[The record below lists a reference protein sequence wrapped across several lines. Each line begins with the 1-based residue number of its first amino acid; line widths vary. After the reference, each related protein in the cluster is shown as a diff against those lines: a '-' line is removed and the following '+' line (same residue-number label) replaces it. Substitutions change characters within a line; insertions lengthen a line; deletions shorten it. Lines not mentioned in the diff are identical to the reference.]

1 MKKFFPLLLLAL
13 SLVSMA
19 QESTL
24 LRVNYNKGD
33 KYIMSMFMKQDM
45 AAMNMLMNMDM
56 SIDIKEVAGDIY
68 NTEMKIERINMD
80 MSQGGMNMSYDSA
93 KNDEELDAMGKQLQ
107 MQFAPMLEMIIFA
120 KTNNLGEVLETRIEP
135 NIPNADQFTNQ
146 TGSVVYPENEVKVGD
161 TWSFEKDTQGMKMNF
176 VYTVNSITKD
186 VVLLDVSGNIS
197 VLAEGTISGNIEID
211 RAKGI
216 PLKSSIEMDMSIS
229 GQKIK
234 TSITVTM
241 KQL

>member
-1 MKKFFPLLLLAL
+1 MKKFFTLLLLAL

-45 AAMNMLMNMDM
+45 AAMNMLMKMDM
-56 SIDIKEVAGDIY
+56 SIDVKDVEGDVY
-68 NTEMKIERINMD
+68 NTEMKIEKINMN
-80 MSQGGMNMSYDSA
+80 MSQGGMNMSYDSD
-93 KNDEELDAMGKQLQ
+93 KGDDELDPMGKQMQ

-120 KTNNLGEVLETRIEP
+120 KSNNLGEVLETRIEP

-146 TGSVVYPENEVKVGD
+146 SSSVVYPKSEVKVGD
-161 TWSFEKDTQGMKMNF
+161 TWSFEKDSQGMKMDF
-176 VYTVNSITKD
+176 VYTVKSITKD
-186 VVLLDVSGNIS
+186 KVFLDVSGKIS
-197 VLAEGTISGNIEID
+197 VLAEGTINGNMEID
-211 RAKGI
+211 REKGI
-216 PLKSSIEMDMSIS
+216 PLKSTIEMDMSVS

-234 TSITVTM
+234 TSINVTM
-241 KQL
+241 KEL

>member
-1 MKKFFPLLLLAL
+1 MKKIFTLLLLAM
-13 SLVSMA
+13 SIVTVA

-33 KYIMSMFMKQDM
+33 KYIMTMFMKQDM

-56 SIDIKEVAGDIY
+56 SIEIKDVEGDVY

-93 KNDEELDAMGKQLQ
+93 KSDDELDAMGKQMQ
-107 MQFAPMLEMIIFA
+107 MQFAPMLEMVIFA

-146 TGSVVYPENEVKVGD
+146 SSSVVYPENEVKVGD
-161 TWSFEKDTQGMKMNF
+161 TWSFEKDSQGMKMGF
-176 VYTVNSITKD
+176 IYTVKSITKD
-186 VVLLDVSGNIS
+186 KVFLDVSGKIS
-197 VLAEGTISGNIEID
+197 ALAEGTISGNMEID

-216 PLKSSIEMDMSIS
+216 PLKSSIEMDMSVS

>member
-1 MKKFFPLLLLAL
+1 MKKFFTLLLLAM

-33 KYIMSMFMKQDM
+33 QYIMTMDMKQDM
-45 AAMNMLMNMDM
+45 AAMSMLMKMDM
-56 SIDIKEVAGDIY
+56 SIDVKNVEGNVY
-68 NTEMKIERINMD
+68 NTEMKIERISMD
-80 MSQGGMNMSYDSA
+80 MSQGGMNMSYDSD
-93 KNDEELDAMGKQLQ
+93 KSDDELDATGKQMQ

-120 KTNNLGEVLETRIEP
+120 KSNNLGEVLETKIEP
-135 NIPNADQFTNQ
+135 NIPNADQFANQ

-161 TWSFEKDTQGMKMNF
+161 TWSFEKDRQGMKMDF
-176 VYTVNSITKD
+176 IYSVKSITKD
-186 VVLLDVSGNIS
+186 RVFLDVSGKIS
-197 VLAEGTISGNIEID
+197 ALAEGTINGNIEID

-216 PLKSSIEMDMSIS
+216 PLKSSIEMEMSIS
-229 GQKIK
+229 GQQIK

-241 KQL
+241 KKS